1 MRLTFN
7 DIRSQ
12 FLRNIGK
19 SGLSTTS
26 PEGTVILADFTS
38 NLRMRY
44 QQIYSHLQNYTT
56 QVGKT
61 ASTVASQQYYHYPV
75 GISKIDDVVITIG
88 SVQYPLK
95 VINSQ
100 HSWDVKNA
108 ITIQPSAIPEYI
120 FPRRDDF
127 GIWPIP
133 QAAYTIT
140 FYSYI
145 RDRSLSVEDY
155 STGSVSLTNG
165 STTVTGSGTTFTAGM
180 VGRWFEVTDTNS
192 ADYGYW
198 YRIAGYTNATTITLE
213 NSWQGTTASGLTYRI
228 GQTPEIPEEGHILL
242 PDGVT
247 ADYYAGIRVDMEK
260 STAWE
265 NKFWTGQMNNS
276 QRKIGD
282 DNIKAGLIG
291 LVNKYSDRDES
302 ALVLRQP
309 PVFPPNYKVFAQT
322 IS

>member
-1 MRLTFN
+1 MKSTYG
-7 DIRSQ
+7 DIRAQ
-12 FLRNIGK
+12 YLRNIGK
-19 SGLSTTS
+19 SGTTD
-26 PEGTVILADFTS
+26 TNLLADFDA
-38 NLRMRY
+38 NLKMRY
-44 QQIYSHLQNYTT
+44 QMIFSHLQNYTT
-56 QVGKT
+56 QTPKT

-75 GISKIDDVVITIG
+75 GVSKIDDVVVTIG

-133 QAAYTIT
+133 QGVYTIT
-140 FYSYI
+140 FYSFI
-145 RDRSLSVEDY
+145 RDHSLSVDDY
-155 STGSVSLTNG
+155 STGTVTVTNG
-165 STTVTGSGTTFTAGM
+165 STTLTGSGTTFTAGM
-180 VGRWFEVTDTNS
+180 VGRWFEVTDTTS

-198 YRIAGYTNATTITLE
+198 YRIAGYSNATTLTLE
-213 NSWQGTTASGLTYRI
+213 NSWQGTTAASLTYRI
-228 GQTPEIPEEGHILL
+228 GQCPEIPEEGHILL
-242 PDGVT
+242 SDGPT
-247 ADYYAGIRVDMEK
+247 ADFYAGMRVDVEK

-276 QRKIGD
+276 TRKIGD

-291 LVNKYSDRDES
+291 LINKYSDRDEGC
-302 ALVLRQP
+302 LVERQP
-309 PVFPPNYKVFAQT
+309 SVFPPQYKIFAQT

>member
-1 MRLTFN
+1 MRLTYQ
-7 DIRSQ
+7 DIKNQ
-12 FLRNIGK
+12 FLTNIGK
-19 SGLSTTS
+19 AGLSTSS
-26 PEGTVILADFTS
+26 PEGILILADFQR
-38 NLRMRY
+38 NLNMRY

-75 GISKIDDVVITIG
+75 GVSKIDDVVVTIG

-95 VINSQ
+95 VISSQ
-100 HSWDVKNA
+100 HAWDVKNA

-120 FPRRDDF
+120 YPRRDDF

-133 QAAYTIT
+133 QSTYTIT
-140 FYSYI
+140 FYSFI
-145 RDRSLSVEDY
+145 RDRALAVDDY
-155 STGSVSLTNG
+155 TSGTITATNG
-165 STTVTGSGTTFTAGM
+165 STTITGSGTTWTAGM
-180 VGRWFEVTDTNS
+180 VGRWIEVTDTNS

-198 YRIAGYTNATTITLE
+198 YRISNFNTVVSLSLE
-213 NSWQGTTASGLTYRI
+213 NSWQGTTASNLTYRI
-228 GQTPEIPEEGHILL
+228 GQTPEIPEEGHVLL
-242 PDGVT
+242 SDGVT
-247 ADYYAGIRVDMEK
+247 ADYYAGIRVDVEK

-276 QRKIGD
+276 TRKIGD
-282 DNIKAGLIG
+282 DNIKSGLIG

-302 ALVLRQP
+302 CLALRQP
-309 PVFPPNYKVFAQT
+309 AVFPPQYRVWAQT